1 MVLWQNA
8 NANLPGC
15 HAYRKGENDRSL
27 ITSDNKTDRS
37 TRHQLSDR
45 VAANTRNSPDTALEF
60 ANTFAEPDT
69 QGAVRL
75 MPQPQPGELNH
86 DRASLGV
93 ASLADPLIMAHRA
106 ALKMRRRQTDIARQL
121 FTIVK

>member
-1 MVLWQNA
+1 M
-8 NANLPGC
+8 
-15 HAYRKGENDRSL
+15 S
-27 ITSDNKTDRS
+27 S
-37 TRHQLSDR
+37 QLQSGAFRNQTCLEIAPEHNQQLACDGDD
-45 VAANTRNSPDTALEF
+45 RNSPDTALEF

>member
-1 MVLWQNA
+1 MGPNGIKHLAGDGDDSNA
-8 NANLPGC
+8 PYA
-15 HAYRKGENDRSL
+15 
-27 ITSDNKTDRS
+27 
-37 TRHQLSDR
+37 
-45 VAANTRNSPDTALEF
+45 ALEF
-60 ANTFAEPDT
+60 ANTVAEPNT

-93 ASLADPLIMAHRA
+93 AGLTDPLITTHRA

-121 FTIVK
+121 SAIVKRAVEHFADKCGRKFGPDALDL

>member
-37 TRHQLSDR
+37 TRQWLSDR
-45 VAANTRNSPDTALEF
+45 VAANTIERGHCRTGHADQCPDVA
-60 ANTFAEPDT
+60 ASRREPPC
-69 QGAVRL
+69 AVRGAGAL
-75 MPQPQPGELNH
+75 GPQ
-86 DRASLGV
+86 AV
-93 ASLADPLIMAHRA
+93 ASRA
-106 ALKMRRRQTDIARQL
+106 LRFCRMEGMQGRPR
-121 FTIVK
+121 